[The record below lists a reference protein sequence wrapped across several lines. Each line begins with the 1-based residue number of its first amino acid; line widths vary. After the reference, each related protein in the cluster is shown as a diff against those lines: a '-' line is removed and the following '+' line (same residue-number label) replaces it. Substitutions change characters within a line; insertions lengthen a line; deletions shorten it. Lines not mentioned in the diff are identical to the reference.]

1 MTESERTAD
10 EHLAEVD
17 PRTRPGR
24 LGLSPNL
31 WRVAAVIAIA
41 QFSTSL
47 WKWEFGIFL
56 EETLLFEPWQLGVV
70 FSVATLTGLLSSGFA
85 GYIAD
90 FIGRRWTIAMGFI
103 PVTIGLITL
112 SYFPIWPI
120 VPIQYGLVWF
130 GMSTARLMARAMP
143 ADEIA
148 ADDGSYPARRLMMV
162 MMPLWFV
169 DAFGPLVGT
178 FLLSRGFQSG
188 DLHLIGAFASILSFV
203 SAVVLIN
210 ESLGSEVIKKARA
223 GPKIAFRRLGRE
235 FWLVTFAML
244 GMYFC
249 WTSSTPYLGNL
260 SVGWW
265 NVDDITY
272 GLTWSLFSLT
282 AALAMYPAS
291 TFADR
296 NLKRALLTGVIGNG
310 FIFIWFS
317 FGSGALM
324 MYAINFFWAIP
335 FVLWIGAERSIIV
348 LSVSK
353 ETKGRALGTYDFLM
367 GVFAIFGQLFGA
379 LIWEL
384 SDSLRVVYFVAG
396 IGMLLSS
403 ILLFVVLRHIHLA
416 NKQKAEYL

>member
-1 MTESERTAD
+1 
-10 EHLAEVD
+10 
-17 PRTRPGR
+17 
-24 LGLSPNL
+24 
-31 WRVAAVIAIA
+31 
-41 QFSTSL
+41 
-47 WKWEFGIFL
+47 
-56 EETLLFEPWQLGVV
+56 
-70 FSVATLTGLLSSGFA
+70 
-85 GYIAD
+85 
-90 FIGRRWTIAMGFI
+90 
-103 PVTIGLITL
+103 
-112 SYFPIWPI
+112 
-120 VPIQYGLVWF
+120 
-130 GMSTARLMARAMP
+130 
-143 ADEIA
+143 
-148 ADDGSYPARRLMMV
+148 
-162 MMPLWFV
+162 
-169 DAFGPLVGT
+169 
-178 FLLSRGFQSG
+178 
-188 DLHLIGAFASILSFV
+188 
-203 SAVVLIN
+203 
-210 ESLGSEVIKKARA
+210 
-223 GPKIAFRRLGRE
+223 
-235 FWLVTFAML
+235 
-244 GMYFC
+244 
-249 WTSSTPYLGNL
+249 L